1 MTGCSYE
8 QSGFIRVTD
17 INWILQHSLI
27 SKEESMILCFE
38 TSNKQTLSTWCM
50 CNLVVILYY
59 WRISEEI
66 SLTQCYY
73 HKIFASNPRDKTII
87 CLQSQRVC
95 VGRWLG
101 HMIFQGS
108 ASAKGLA
115 WLRVSLVT
123 TSFYWRY
130 IVGTGLAAWERVL
143 WLVKLVLSSIFFG
156 PK

>member
-1 MTGCSYE
+1 MNRVVSYVWVTLI
-8 QSGFIRVTD
+8 GFFNTVWFQKRRV
-17 INWILQHSLI
+17 WFCV
-27 SKEESMILCFE
+27 SKHPTNKLC
-38 TSNKQTLSTWCM
+38 QPDAYL

-59 WRISEEI
+59 WWISEEI